1 MQSLLHLRIIE
12 VSVYV
17 MDAARVIS
25 WYLHSLV
32 EKKIFQKVNI
42 QGNCNSL

>member
-32 EKKIFQKVNI
+32 EKKNI
-42 QGNCNSL
+42 SESKYSR